1 VSNLIQ
7 AIDLKLLT
15 EIHFAATQ
23 LRWAQVEWE
32 RTKRVDALQYCRRLE
47 RKVDALLES
56 MNATL
61 RKREAAGVTTCE

>member
-1 VSNLIQ
+1 MSLSNNITQ
-7 AIDLKLLT
+7 ASDLELLT

-23 LRWAQVEWE
+23 LRWAQLEWE

-47 RKVDALLES
+47 RKLDPLLDT

-61 RKREAAGVTTCE
+61 RKREAGE